1 MPRYHDFYVI
11 GSNQETSNVLVTA
24 PGNVEM
30 EDDGCDG
37 GRLHQAQIANTQS
50 DTTLRI

>member
-11 GSNQETSNVLVTA
+11 SSNRETNNVLFTA
-24 PGNVEM
+24 PENVEM

-37 GRLHQAQIANTQS
+37 SRLHQAQIANAQS
-50 DTTLRI
+50 DITLRI